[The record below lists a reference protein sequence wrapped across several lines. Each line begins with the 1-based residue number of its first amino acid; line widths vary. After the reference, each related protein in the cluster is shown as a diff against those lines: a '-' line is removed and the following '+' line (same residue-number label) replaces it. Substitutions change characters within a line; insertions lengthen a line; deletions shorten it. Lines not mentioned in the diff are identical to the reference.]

1 MQYGFYR
8 PNEKKS
14 IMDVLKSI
22 PTDAEMALILHR
34 THFQADREAK
44 KKAEQEKKLM
54 RKSTKLAK
62 QTVNTEDEAEG
73 PQEEAKQE

>member
-1 MQYGFYR
+1 
-8 PNEKKS
+8 
-14 IMDVLKSI
+14 MDVLKSI

-34 THFQADREAK
+34 THFQAEREAR
-44 KKAEQEKKLM
+44 KKAEYEKKLM

-62 QTVNTEDEAEG
+62 SITVNTEEDAEG

>member
-1 MQYGFYR
+1 
-8 PNEKKS
+8 
-14 IMDVLKSI
+14 MDVLKSI
-22 PTDAEMALILHR
+22 PTDAEMAMILHK

-62 QTVNTEDEAEG
+62 SMTVNTEDEAEG